1 MAVRSRRRA
10 ASAPNLDAA
19 RCGIKVISMNSD
31 RPIRFE
37 FRVLNPNL
45 MAPRRAPLII
55 EWSARTSSRKAFN
68 FLDGETNE
76 HLGTISKPYFW
87 NPARTRVRQTED
99 RRRLSQRHPPFRDA
113 RKGPGVRSRQTL
125 ARAW

>member
-1 MAVRSRRRA
+1 
-10 ASAPNLDAA
+10 
-19 RCGIKVISMNSD
+19 MNSD

-76 HLGTISKPYFW
+76 H
-87 NPARTRVRQTED
+87 
-99 RRRLSQRHPPFRDA
+99 
-113 RKGPGVRSRQTL
+113 
-125 ARAW
+125 